1 MIRYFFSCTRL
12 LMIVFS
18 VCSLFICTLM
28 VRLSFWWTVP
38 PVLRFVFL
46 SLCKVSMN
54 SQPWLLLACCFSLF
68 LLASCFGL
76 CFVWTVLLF
85 MSWLYASTCKLSTL
99 FSDYFYFSSVFSVYY
114 DIFRQLRDNLQIMV
128 IKKWSR
134 EYIYLLSRPKD
145 SPNFLVFH
153 FYDNYSLAT
162 TKMS

>member
-28 VRLSFWWTVP
+28 VRLSFWWAVP

-54 SQPWLLLACCFSLF
+54 SQPWLLLACCFSLL

-99 FSDYFYFSSVFSVYY
+99 FSDYFYFSSVFIVYY

-128 IKKWSR
+128 MEQRISQR
-134 EYIYLLSRPKD
+134 DILRRSPVALSDIIPQQKRAHPCGA
-145 SPNFLVFH
+145 FFAL
-153 FYDNYSLAT
+153 
-162 TKMS
+162 

>member
-1 MIRYFFSCTRL
+1 
-12 LMIVFS
+12 MIVFS
-18 VCSLFICTLM
+18 VCSLFMCTLM

-54 SQPWLLLACCFSLF
+54 SQPWL

-99 FSDYFYFSSVFSVYY
+99 FSDYFYFSSIFIVYY

-128 IKKWSR
+128 MEQRISQR
-134 EYIYLLSRPKD
+134 DILRRCCVALSDIIPQQKRAHPAGG
-145 SPNFLVFH
+145 FLS
-153 FYDNYSLAT
+153 YRKAISYTD
-162 TKMS
+162 

>member
-1 MIRYFFSCTRL
+1 
-12 LMIVFS
+12 MIVFS

-99 FSDYFYFSSVFSVYY
+99 FSDYFYFSSIFIVYY

-128 IKKWSR
+128 MNKECALAHSRNQRGRLRHISSSR
-134 EYIYLLSRPKD
+134 ECASCRRL
-145 SPNFLVFH
+145 FVV
-153 FYDNYSLAT
+153 
-162 TKMS
+162 